1 MKSKI
6 FLFISLPLLLNV
18 SACSSVKSFFPDK
31 EKDYQLTSEIPD
43 LKIPSDLSDD
53 TPPQDSADSKNI
65 QKEDS
70 RTVSQSFETA
80 PSEIDDKQ
88 KPAATDKVKF
98 ADGASRIR
106 VEETIETTWRKVG
119 KALSR
124 HSIEITDR
132 NERDRIYLVQYD
144 PDFKKVE
151 DGSLWDEVLFI
162 FGGDPAQEKELGIK
176 LIEKKTNTEI
186 FVVDSDEKLL
196 SKGAGLKLLK
206 LLNKTLE
213 EDLPD

>member
-6 FLFISLPLLLNV
+6 FLFISLPLLLNI
-18 SACSSVKSFFPDK
+18 SACSSVKSIFPDK
-31 EKDYQLTSEIPD
+31 EKDYQLTSEIPE
-43 LKIPSDLSDD
+43 LKIPSDLSDN
-53 TPPQDSADSKNI
+53 TPQDNVDIKNT
-65 QKEDS
+65 QKEDG

-106 VEETIETTWRKVG
+106 VEEAIETTWRKVG

-162 FGGDPAQEKELGIK
+162 FGGDPAQEKEFGIK

-186 FVVDSDEKLL
+186 FVVDSDEKPL